1 MQPLRTSRYHAQWG
15 RYWELDCGQ
24 GGILRIRAAQLQHRL
39 PCWGYVF
46 EELLPQKQT
55 GKKHDLAKM
64 TSEGRKVRYM
74 MGFNLLK
81 GSSK

>member
-1 MQPLRTSRYHAQWG
+1 MRPLRTSRYHAQWG

-46 EELLPQKQT
+46 EELLPQKQI
-55 GKKHDLAKM
+55 GKHEA
-64 TSEGRKVRYM
+64 SEGRKVR
-74 MGFNLLK
+74 LVHDEI
-81 GSSK
+81 